1 MFFASPKF
9 QSCSKIFLNL
19 PSTLNPRKMNTE
31 QLLSSVFPL
40 CFDPNSK
47 SDCTVVI
54 NNKPYCLHREVL
66 KRKSLF
72 FDALF
77 RFEEM
82 NGSEPQTEYS
92 IDIPIREKDDAEL
105 LVKIIILYMY
115 DMYDM
120 TKLPTKHIFGFLYVA
135 RYL

>member
-1 MFFASPKF
+1 
-9 QSCSKIFLNL
+9 
-19 PSTLNPRKMNTE
+19 
-31 QLLSSVFPL
+31 
-40 CFDPNSK
+40 
-47 SDCTVVI
+47 
-54 NNKPYCLHREVL
+54 VL

-120 TKLPTKHIFGFLYVA
+120 TKLPTKHIFGFL
-135 RYL
+135 